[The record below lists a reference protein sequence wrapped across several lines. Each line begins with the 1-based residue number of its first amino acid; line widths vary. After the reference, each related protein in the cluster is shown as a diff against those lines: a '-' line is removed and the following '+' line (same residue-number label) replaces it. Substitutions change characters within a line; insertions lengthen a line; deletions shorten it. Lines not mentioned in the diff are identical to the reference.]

1 MQIVKVL
8 EEILWSKIGTKQEYQ
23 AEYGKKPL
31 VEFVREIVGLDM
43 NAAKNAFAEYLD
55 GNPQSDRTGQCE
67 RFGGIKNRLTDM
79 RD

>member
-8 EEILWSKIGTKQEYQ
+8 EEILWSIIGTKQEYQ

-43 NAAKNAFAEYLD
+43 NAAKNAFAE
-55 GNPQSDRTGQCE
+55 
-67 RFGGIKNRLTDM
+67 
-79 RD
+79 